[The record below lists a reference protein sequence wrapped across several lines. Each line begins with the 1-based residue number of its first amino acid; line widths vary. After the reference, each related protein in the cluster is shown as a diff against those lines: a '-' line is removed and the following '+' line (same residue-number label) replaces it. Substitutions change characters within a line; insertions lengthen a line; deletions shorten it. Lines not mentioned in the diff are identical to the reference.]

1 MNRFNASIVVKIE
14 AEHLTDAKAAAD
26 YAAQMI
32 RAMHDVI
39 ESRVS
44 LVVVETA
51 E

>member
-1 MNRFNASIVVKIE
+1 MSRYEARIEVKIE
-14 AEHLTDAKAAAD
+14 AEHVTDAEAAAG

-44 LVVVETA
+44 LVVVEIA